1 MEESLLK
8 KMLNGTCDE
17 IDEDMIQA
25 RLKFVHNQLFDVYKD
40 IAEALHKLDTI
51 KNGHE
56 VEIGMLGVRLI
67 VAIDDDLVHT
77 EGKGLDGIPVVAVV
91 GGKTVVKTLYESLSK
106 VIDS

>member
-25 RLKFVHNQLFDVYKD
+25 RLKFVHNQLCDVYKD
-40 IAEALHKLDTI
+40 IAEALHKLDAI
-51 KNGHE
+51 KNNHE

-67 VAIDDDLVHT
+67 VAIDDDILHT
-77 EGKGLDGIPVVAVV
+77 EGKGFDGAPVVAVV
-91 GGKTVVKTLYESLSK
+91 GDKTDVKNIYKSLAK